1 MDKLKKEDNIILF
14 IITATSFVLCSAFLQ
29 MHYSSDTY
37 CLIKWGYFEYPSHY
51 FLLDGRLISTAVCY
65 LAGVLKVPYNVYI
78 IGMDIIGILFLSLSV
93 WEMYKTL
100 EKIMKIEKLPHKIM
114 LILSTYVL
122 IYNQFSLEF
131 LLFPESAV
139 MCLGVFTS
147 VLAVTKIVTEDKYKY
162 LKIAGLIFIS
172 TFSYQGLINIFFTLS
187 ILLLIIKQEYENKH
201 LKENIVPTIKE
212 ILKIVIILLIVVI
225 INVITI
231 KIGVIKI
238 GDDSKRVIEIN
249 NVEAL
254 SKRLKEVTI
263 YLNEIWNNSM
273 NMLPRHINSIV
284 VILTVLLI
292 IKNKKER
299 KLELILKYIFLN
311 LCIMMVCIAP
321 MFIFNTGICGRVNV
335 PIAEI
340 WGISLILILML
351 IKQKN
356 EKNLINIVYT
366 IIIISFIFN
375 SVMILKNTYEHIASN
390 RVDQALGKTIKYS
403 VEKYEK
409 ESGNK
414 ITKFAYAFDE
424 NPQQYSEGIRQ
435 IGSLTE
441 RKFACPWC
449 VQEAVEFYCQRN
461 LELVKMPINIFSKY
475 QKKDY
480 LNKYSELAQKVLNA
494 LLDHYMNEGIED
506 LGGTEILN
514 LDEFRKIA
522 SATKIVKEFGG
533 KQGYLKAIKELE
545 DELLD
550 FEDDI

>member
-1 MDKLKKEDNIILF
+1 MNKLKKEENIILL
-14 IITATSFVLCSAFLQ
+14 IITAISLILCSAFLQ

-37 CLIKWGYFEYPSHY
+37 CLIKWGYFEYPSYY
-51 FLLDGRLISTAVCY
+51 FLLDGRLISTVVCY
-65 LAGVLKVPYNVYI
+65 LAGALKIPYNVYI
-78 IGMDIIGILFLSLSV
+78 IGMDIIGILLLSLSV
-93 WEMYKTL
+93 WVMYKTL
-100 EKIMKIEKLPHKIM
+100 VKIMKIEKLLHKIM

-147 VLAVTKIVTEDKYKY
+147 ILAATKIVTENKYKY
-162 LKIAGLIFIS
+162 LKIACLMFVS

-201 LKENIVPTIKE
+201 LKEIILPTIKE

-231 KIGVIKI
+231 KMGVIKI

-273 NMLPRHINSIV
+273 NMLPKHINSIV
-284 VILTVLLI
+284 VILTLLLI
-292 IKNKKER
+292 LKYKKER

-311 LCIMMVCIAP
+311 LCIMAVCIAP

-340 WGISLILILML
+340 WGISLILNLML
-351 IKQKN
+351 TNQNN
-356 EKNLINIVYT
+356 EKYENKIVYT

-375 SVMILKNTYEHIASN
+375 SIMILQNTSEHIAAN
-390 RVDQALGKTIKYS
+390 RVDQALGKTIKYAL
-403 VEKYEK
+403 EKYEK
-409 ESGNK
+409 ESGNI
-414 ITKFAYAFDE
+414 ITKFSYAFDE
-424 NPQQYSEGIRQ
+424 NPEQYSEGIKP

-449 VQEAVEFYCQRN
+449 LQETVEYYCDRK
-461 LELVKMPINIFSKY
+461 LELVKMPMNIFSNFPKE
-475 QKKDY
+475 DY
-480 LNKYSELAQKVLNA
+480 TEFSEEQLVFSNNTL
-494 LLDHYMNEGIED
+494 Y
-506 LGGTEILN
+506 IL
-514 LDEFRKIA
+514 I
-522 SATKIVKEFGG
+522 
-533 KQGYLKAIKELE
+533 Y
-545 DELLD
+545 
-550 FEDDI
+550 